1 MIVVNFE
8 NPLDGSEFYISKTM
22 FFSENVELSEVT
34 MTAKKILDKF
44 NLNYVRFYF
53 KGSNYLVAKKQ

>member
-34 MTAKKILDKF
+34 MTAKNFSI
-44 NLNYVRFYF
+44 N
-53 KGSNYLVAKKQ
+53 ST